1 MFTIRSTGSLHRQ
14 HRGDMMTS
22 LHGSKLRKHTRAGLA
37 ALAGA
42 LLTCSV
48 VAAKE
53 IKLTRTAKSG
63 VETRLAYSAHWDTKT
78 CNSLPNKVTI
88 SKQPAHGTASIKP
101 AEETLPQST
110 PGSGGTG
117 PCAGKKVQASAVMYR
132 SNPGFKG
139 TDTLGYHSEAGIDA
153 VITVTVE

>member
-1 MFTIRSTGSLHRQ
+1 MTTWHGKTSRNLGRTGVAAVAIVL
-14 HRGDMMTS
+14 
-22 LHGSKLRKHTRAGLA
+22 LACGSA
-37 ALAGA
+37 
-42 LLTCSV
+42 
-48 VAAKE
+48 AAKE
-53 IKLTRTAKSG
+53 LKLTRTAKSG

-110 PGSGGTG
+110 PGSGATS
-117 PCAGKKVQASAVMYR
+117 PCAGKKVQASAIMYR

-139 TDTLGYHSEAGIDA
+139 IDTLAYHTEAGIDA
-153 VITVTVE
+153 TITVTVE

>member
-1 MFTIRSTGSLHRQ
+1 MIGCHSNESRYFGQIGIAAVVIVL
-14 HRGDMMTS
+14 
-22 LHGSKLRKHTRAGLA
+22 LA
-37 ALAGA
+37 CGIA
-42 LLTCSV
+42 
-48 VAAKE
+48 AAKD

-63 VETRLAYSAHWDTKT
+63 VETRVAYSAHWDTKT

-88 SKQPAHGTASIKP
+88 SKEPEHGTVSIKP

-117 PCAGKKVQASAVMYR
+117 PCAGKKVQASAIMYR

-139 TDTLGYHSEAGIDA
+139 IDTLGYHTETGIEAT
-153 VITVTVE
+153 ITVTVE

>member
-1 MFTIRSTGSLHRQ
+1 MIG
-14 HRGDMMTS
+14 
-22 LHGSKLRKHTRAGLA
+22 LHGSKLRKRSRVGFA

-42 LLTCSV
+42 LLACGT

-53 IKLTRTAKSG
+53 IKLTRSAKSG

-88 SKQPAHGTASIKP
+88 SRQPEHGTASIKP

-117 PCAGKKVQASAVMYR
+117 PCAGKTVQASAIMYR

-153 VITVTVE
+153 VIAVIVE

>member
-1 MFTIRSTGSLHRQ
+1 MINLYGNKSSRIRRTGAAAAAMVL
-14 HRGDMMTS
+14 
-22 LHGSKLRKHTRAGLA
+22 LA
-37 ALAGA
+37 YGIA
-42 LLTCSV
+42 
-48 VAAKE
+48 AAKE
-53 IKLTRTAKSG
+53 LKLTRTAKSG
-63 VETRLAYSAHWDTKT
+63 VETRVAYSARWDSKS

-88 SKQPAHGTASIKP
+88 SKQPEHGTASIKP

-117 PCAGKKVQASAVMYR
+117 PCAGKKVQASAIMYR

-153 VITVTVE
+153 TITITVE